1 MGRAEAVRVGI
12 TSTGRC
18 KKNPSI
24 NSTQHPVIAVHGGA
38 WAIPDTVAEASV
50 TGVKLAVKE
59 GFRILQQGGTAVD
72 AVVAAVSLMEDNPV
86 FDAGKKA
93 LFCFCT
99 CSFTS
104 IIIVYSNS
112 ELAVLRSTVT
122 NITQI
127 IICSI
132 LNLKDLV
139 FHICHA
145 TC

>member
-1 MGRAEAVRVGI
+1 M
-12 TSTGRC
+12 
-18 KKNPSI
+18 

-93 LFCFCT
+93 
-99 CSFTS
+99 
-104 IIIVYSNS
+104 
-112 ELAVLRSTVT
+112 
-122 NITQI
+122 
-127 IICSI
+127 
-132 LNLKDLV
+132 
-139 FHICHA
+139 
-145 TC
+145 